1 MTFKQKFCADIAA
14 ATLKSVALISMFVT
28 SFAMA
33 QPVDVDGGA
42 WHGSV
47 GMALMS
53 QPKYP
58 GSSETR
64 MGPMPTFNL
73 TNGRWQ
79 LGALPGAGVPL
90 GVSYTVLQDGPWRLG
105 VGVGTSMDKP
115 RAANDGS
122 QQSSLGEIRQSTLGS
137 LSGSYTEGAVSASGS
152 IIGDIGGNQQGTR
165 VLLDLMVKSK
175 PMNKWVFSAGPGITV
190 MDRQY
195 AQTYYGVS
203 ATQSA
208 NSGYASYQASAGVNA
223 LRIGA
228 GADYELTRE
237 WRLGAKFNVSKLQGD
252 AAYSPIV
259 EKGSQISYGFFA
271 TYCF

>member
-1 MTFKQKFCADIAA
+1 MIFAQKFCVDIAA
-14 ATLKSVALISMFVT
+14 APLKSATLISMIVT
-28 SFAMA
+28 PFAMA
-33 QPVDVDGGA
+33 QPVDVDDGA

-58 GSSETR
+58 GSNETR
-64 MGPMPTFNL
+64 MGPMPTFNF
-73 TNGRWQ
+73 TKGRWQ

-90 GVSYTVLQDGPWRLG
+90 GASYTLQQEGPWRFG
-105 VGVGTSMDKP
+105 VGVGTSFDKP
-115 RAANDGS
+115 RTANNGS
-122 QQSSLGEIRQSTLGS
+122 QQSNLGEIRQSTLGS
-137 LSGSYTEGAVSASGS
+137 LTGSYTEGAVTASAS

-165 VLLDLMVKSK
+165 VLLDVMLKSK

-203 ATQSA
+203 SAQSA
-208 NSGYASYQASAGVNA
+208 SSGYATYQASAGINV

-228 GADYELTRE
+228 GADYELTRD

-252 AAYSPIV
+252 AASSPIA

-271 TYCF
+271 NYRF